1 MGDGL
6 EGESFVAGAGKH
18 IWLLPTGYWLLA
30 TGFWLLAPEKR
41 LPNRPVSSSLRAM
54 SNSPLGFQPIIR
66 LQKCQCQIA
75 AASAGR

>member
-30 TGFWLLAPEKR
+30 SGFWLLK
-41 LPNRPVSSSLRAM
+41 N
-54 SNSPLGFQPIIR
+54 GFR
-66 LQKCQCQIA
+66 T
-75 AASAGR
+75 GR